1 MALIA
6 VDLLL
11 DLVED
16 AGPELS
22 DVPSNEH
29 PGPLGACP
37 ACTAVFVL
45 VHCR

>member
-22 DVPSNEH
+22 DVPANEH
-29 PGPLGACP
+29 PGPLGARP
-37 ACTAVFVL
+37 ACAAVFVL